1 MPAQG
6 WSAFGGKIFLG
17 TDHAGFELKEAV
29 KEYLIELKY
38 EVEDF
43 GNSIYDDG
51 DDYPDFVLPV
61 AKRVS
66 SVDGLGIVFGGSG
79 QGEAIVANRIKGVRA
94 VVIYHYNEDIIRL
107 SKEHNNANILS
118 FGARFLNK
126 DEVKNAIKLWLDTK
140 FTEDERHIRRILK
153 IDNF

>member
-1 MPAQG
+1 M
-6 WSAFGGKIFLG
+6 KIFLG
-17 TDHAGFELKEAV
+17 TDHAGFELKEVV

-43 GNSIYDDG
+43 GNSIYDDE

-66 SVDGLGIVFGGSG
+66 GGDGLGIVFGGSG

-94 VVIYHYNEDIIRL
+94 VVVYHYNEDIIRL
-107 SKEHNNANILS
+107 SREHNNANILS

-126 DEVKNAIKLWLDTK
+126 DEVKNAVKLWLDTK
-140 FTEDERHIRRILK
+140 FTEDERHVRRISK
-153 IDNF
+153 IDL